1 MTHPQIPGLA
11 YQKDLGTGGFADVYL
26 YRRQSPERL
35 VAVKVLRTTD
45 MSDRLVRRFTAE
57 ANAMAAL
64 EHPYIAKVYSAG
76 ITGDGRPYI
85 EMAYYPNGSLEDR
98 VRQAPLSVPDVLRIG
113 VQLCSAVETAHRLE
127 PPLLH
132 RDIKPANVL
141 IDAYG
146 DPMLTDFGIASRM
159 NDERDEDTSLSVYW
173 APPEAMFS
181 TSPVDKRSDVYS
193 LGAMLWH
200 LLVGRAPYILPGGDN
215 RPSATM
221 IRTRDL
227 PVPSTGRPD
236 VPASLERLLASTM
249 AKDPRLRPATA
260 ADLARSLNAIEQH
273 EFGFGQVTPF
283 KVKADAAPAVAGA
296 PSRSARP
303 PEDRTRLQAA
313 PQIIAAQPAAASVP
327 APSPATMRPGQ
338 PMPDGRT
345 IRTTRPPAP
354 VMADVQPPAPATPGN
369 KSGLIIALVVA
380 LLVVVGVGWWLVS
393 SRGHSSPTD
402 TATSTTTSGSS
413 EIGLDLPPGPVTI
426 TCTRGADGVSV
437 ACNWDYANSLTTDA
451 YQILLPGGSQ
461 TSSNDPNYTATASG
475 GQQYCI
481 QVKVV
486 RADGRFPAT
495 DWSQAGCA

>member
-1 MTHPQIPGLA
+1 VAQLVHPQIPGLV
-11 YQKDLGTGGFADVYL
+11 YQKDLGSGGFADVYL
-26 YRRQSPERL
+26 YRRQSPDRL

-45 MSDRLVRRFTAE
+45 MSDRLARRFTAE
-57 ANAMAAL
+57 ADAMAAL
-64 EHPYIAKVYSAG
+64 DHPYIAKVYSAG
-76 ITGDGRPYI
+76 ITNDGRPYI

-159 NDERDEDTSLSVYW
+159 NDERDEETSLSVYW
-173 APPEAMFS
+173 ASPEAMFS

-200 LLVGRAPYILPGGDN
+200 LLVGRAPYMLPGGDN

-249 AKDPRLRPATA
+249 SKDPRLRPATA

-273 EFGFGQVTPF
+273 ELGFGQVTPF
-283 KVKADAAPAVAGA
+283 KVRQAAAPAAA
-296 PSRSARP
+296 PQPTIA

-313 PQIIAAQPAAASVP
+313 PQVIPAQTPGRVAPAGAAA
-327 APSPATMRPGQ
+327 TLMRGQ
-338 PMPDGRT
+338 PQAMDGRT
-345 IRTTRPPAP
+345 IRSS
-354 VMADVQPPAPATPGN
+354 MPATADAQAPEEAAPRN
-369 KSGLIIALVVA
+369 SRAGLVIAAVIVALV
-380 LLVVVGVGWWLVS
+380 LIGVGWWLLRS
-393 SRGHSSPTD
+393 IGHSTGTTPTI
-402 TATSTTTSGSS
+402 TSTTSS
-413 EIGLDLPPGPVTI
+413 TEFGLNLPPGPVLVS
-426 TCTRGADGVSV
+426 CTRGADGVSI
-437 ACNWDYANSLTTDA
+437 ACSWDYDNNLTTDA
-451 YQILLPGGSQ
+451 YQILLPDGTQ
-461 TSSNDPNYTATASG
+461 TTADAPSYTAQATG
-475 GQQYCI
+475 DQPYCI
-481 QVKVV
+481 KIKVV

-495 DWSQAGCA
+495 AWSEAGCA